1 MKIENGGFEWE
12 DFSVLD
18 KTEKEKNKDN
28 NNNDNSKDSITPY
41 PKTENFVNSNDDLN
55 DSEKPFTHFEDL
67 NFEIKKG
74 ELIIVTGPIGCGKTS
89 LLNAMAGFM
98 KMTSGR
104 MQVNGD
110 LLLCGYP
117 WILNATVKDN
127 ILFGSPYHK
136 EKYKEVLRVCS
147 LEDDLKILPAGDM
160 TEIGERG
167 ITLSG
172 GQKARINLARAVYKT
187 KDIFLFDDVL
197 SAVDSRVGKHIMDEC
212 MLGLLKSKTIIL
224 ATHQLSLIE
233 KADRVIV
240 LSPEGQLDI
249 GTFTELKKVNSTLI
263 NLLKYSLQT
272 TNNEDSNSKD
282 NILRDNE
289 EEILKEEE
297 TMKELNILE
306 KQMTEI
312 SNKDGHLI
320 TKEERA
326 MNSIKMEVY
335 IAYIKAGVGKW
346 GPLVIPLY
354 IYFYCRSHIL
364 QPVFFCLVIFLD

>member
-1 MKIENGGFEWE
+1 MVDLNGKIFL
-12 DFSVLD
+12 FLI
-18 KTEKEKNKDN
+18 KLKKKKIKDN
-28 NNNDNSKDSITPY
+28 NNNDKSKDSITPH

-55 DSEKPFTHFEDL
+55 DSEKPFTHFEGL

-89 LLNAMAGFM
+89 LLNTMAGFM

-110 LLLCGYP
+110 LLLCCYP

-147 LEDDLKILPAGDM
+147 LEDDLKILPTGDM

-212 MLGLLKSKTIIL
+212 MLGLLKSTTKSTSCGVTGYYLEYNSTINISSTGTSISSRL
-224 ATHQLSLIE
+224 GSSFTVPFRFSRSASNHSGTRRPPVTSTISLYLGELFLDSLIS
-233 KADRVIV
+233 IT
-240 LSPEGQLDI
+240 SPA
-249 GTFTELKKVNSTLI
+249 LI
-263 NLLKYSLQT
+263 
-272 TNNEDSNSKD
+272 
-282 NILRDNE
+282 R
-289 EEILKEEE
+289 
-297 TMKELNILE
+297 
-306 KQMTEI
+306 
-312 SNKDGHLI
+312 
-320 TKEERA
+320 
-326 MNSIKMEVY
+326 
-335 IAYIKAGVGKW
+335 
-346 GPLVIPLY
+346 
-354 IYFYCRSHIL
+354 
-364 QPVFFCLVIFLD
+364 